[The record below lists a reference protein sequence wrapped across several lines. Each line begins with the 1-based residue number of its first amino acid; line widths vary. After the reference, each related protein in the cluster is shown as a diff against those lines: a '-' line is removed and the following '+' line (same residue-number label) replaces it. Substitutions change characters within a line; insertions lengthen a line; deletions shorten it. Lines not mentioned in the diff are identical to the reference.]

1 MRKRTIKII
10 LAAVAVTA
18 VLGVAVAA
26 AATNQSSWTGGRG
39 AQMTNTDRTT
49 RNGDRLHLRAR
60 DGTGPASLAGA
71 SRRGAGCGRPRRHG
85 SATRAEG
92 CGHRKPLGLSVSEL
106 SD

>member
-26 AATNQSSWTGGRG
+26 AATTQSSWTGGRG

-60 DGTGPASLAGA
+60 DGTGPRHEQRAAGTGN
-71 SRRGAGCGRPRRHG
+71 R
-85 SATRAEG
+85 
-92 CGHRKPLGLSVSEL
+92 
-106 SD
+106 SDCPYRS

>member
-49 RNGDRLHLRAR
+49 RNGDRLQLRAR
-60 DGTGPASLAGA
+60 DGTGPRHCRREPARGRVWAPATARVRDTTRGLRAPEPARIVRIGA
-71 SRRGAGCGRPRRHG
+71 
-85 SATRAEG
+85 E
-92 CGHRKPLGLSVSEL
+92 
-106 SD
+106 

>member
-39 AQMTNTDRTT
+39 VQMTNTDRTT

-60 DGTGPASLAGA
+60 DGTGLRHSPARAGA
-71 SRRGAGCGRPRRHG
+71 GQGVGARDGTGPRHEQ
-85 SATRAEG
+85 RAAG
-92 CGHRKPLGLSVSEL
+92 TGNR
-106 SD
+106 SDCPYRS